1 METIDLIEGVVTM
14 NEKKRRCGITDI
26 LLLVLNLIFFVGIQ
40 TVFAPCEARPDGS
53 WMTCHW
59 AGQALM
65 GIAAALLA
73 IAVMHLVIPRAQ
85 VKIGLSLAV
94 IPVSVLA
101 FAVPDHL
108 IDLCMMETMHCHTV
122 MEPAVTVLSLL
133 NIMTAGAD
141 IYVYRKKANG

>member
-1 METIDLIEGVVTM
+1 MM
-14 NEKKRRCGITDI
+14 
-26 LLLVLNLIFFVGIQ
+26 
-40 TVFAPCEARPDGS
+40 
-53 WMTCHW
+53 CHW

-108 IDLCMMETMHCHTV
+108 IGLCMMETMHCHTV

-141 IYVYRKKANG
+141 IYVYRKGANG

>member
-1 METIDLIEGVVTM
+1 M

-26 LLLVLNLIFFVGIQ
+26 LLLVLNLVFFVGIQ

-85 VKIGLSLAV
+85 VKLGLALAM
-94 IPVSVLA
+94 IPISVLA
-101 FAVPDHL
+101 LVLPDHL
-108 IDLCMMETMHCHTV
+108 IDLCMMETMRCHTV
-122 MEPAVTVLSLL
+122 MQPAARAISVVMILL
-133 NIMTAGAD
+133 ACMD
-141 IYVYRKKANG
+141 IYVYRKGD

>member
-1 METIDLIEGVVTM
+1 M
-14 NEKKRRCGITDI
+14 NEKKRRCGITDV

-59 AGQALM
+59 AGQALI
-65 GIAAALLA
+65 GIAAVLLA
-73 IAVMHLVIPRAQ
+73 IAVMHLVIPRIQ
-85 VKIGLSLAV
+85 VKIGLSLAMV
-94 IPVSVLA
+94 PVSVLA

-133 NIMTAGAD
+133 NVLLAAAD
-141 IYVYRKKANG
+141 IYVYQKGENG